1 LSCSCLWHLIL
12 TTIILFILDENLHIY
27 PGQIP
32 LSPQAFLF
40 DVGGGVRPTLTLGL
54 LKIIRLFEIP
64 PSLRSNSSLLLIM
77 LGVSTANPSQD
88 CRQVPVWFLPSIM
101 IV

>member
-1 LSCSCLWHLIL
+1 MKTC
-12 TTIILFILDENLHIY
+12 TFIQGKYHYHHKLVYLMW
-27 PGQIP
+27 
-32 LSPQAFLF
+32 
-40 DVGGGVRPTLTLGL
+40 GGGVRPTLTLGL
-54 LKIIRLFEIP
+54 LKIIRLFEIS

-77 LGVSTANPSQD
+77 LGVSTANQSQD